1 MVTVKAKALS
11 CRIFEN
17 VPNEICSLL
26 TGKKTKSEGKMS
38 PKILLE
44 KNEERENRKREEKER
59 RRRGKKA
66 MVALLVFMLT
76 SVEIVFLKEKKKT
89 V

>member
-1 MVTVKAKALS
+1 M
-11 CRIFEN
+11 
-17 VPNEICSLL
+17 PNENCSLL
-26 TGKKTKSEGKMS
+26 TGRKTKSEGKMS

-66 MVALLVFMLT
+66 VVALLVFMLT
-76 SVEIVFLKEKKKT
+76 SLEIVFERKKLFEGRALFWL
-89 V
+89 